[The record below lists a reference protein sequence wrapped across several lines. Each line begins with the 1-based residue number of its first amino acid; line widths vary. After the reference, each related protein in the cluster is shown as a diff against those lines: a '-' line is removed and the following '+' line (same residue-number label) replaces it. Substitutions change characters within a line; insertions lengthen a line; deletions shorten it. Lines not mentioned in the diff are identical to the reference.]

1 MRSPYDIL
9 GVSPNAT
16 NEEVKEAYKAL
27 AKKYHPDNYVDSPL
41 AEMAEEK
48 MKEINEAYD
57 EILRERT
64 SRNDGSSYNSGYN
77 TNRNAGYGAGG
88 NGYYAYDRIRSAI
101 NSGDYKGADTMLD
114 NIPQT
119 SRGAEW
125 FFLKGCILVQRGYYF
140 DATRYIER
148 ACELDPNNR
157 EYATLRDNLRVQ
169 SQSYGN
175 QSQAPQQSAG
185 GCNMCDLCTA
195 LVCLDCF
202 CR

>member
-1 MRSPYDIL
+1 MKSPYDIL

-16 NEEVKEAYKAL
+16 NEEVKKAYKEL

-41 AEMAEEK
+41 ADMAEEK

-57 EILRERT
+57 EILRQRT
-64 SRNDGSSYNSGYN
+64 ANKRSGSSNSYAN
-77 TNRNAGYGAGG
+77 D
-88 NGYYAYDRIRSAI
+88 GYYAYDSIRAAI
-101 NSGDYKGADTMLD
+101 NSGDYRGAENMLN

-140 DATRYIER
+140 DATRYIDR
-148 ACELDPNNR
+148 ACQLDPSNR
-157 EYATLRDNLRVQ
+157 EYSTLRDNLRVQ
-169 SQSYGN
+169 AQSYGN
-175 QSQAPQQSAG
+175 PASRQQ
-185 GCNMCDLCTA
+185 GCNMCDVCSVLI
-195 LVCLDCF
+195 CLDCL

>member
-1 MRSPYDIL
+1 MKSPYEIL

-16 NEEVKEAYKAL
+16 NEEVKKAYKEL

-41 AEMAEEK
+41 ADMAEEK

-57 EILRERT
+57 EILRQRT
-64 SRNDGSSYNSGYN
+64 AKKNSGYN
-77 TNRNAGYGAGG
+77 GSNND
-88 NGYYAYDRIRSAI
+88 NYYAYDSIRAAI
-101 NSGDYKGADTMLD
+101 NSGDYRGAENMLN

-119 SRGAEW
+119 SRGGEW

-140 DATRYIER
+140 DAMRYIDR
-148 ACELDPNNR
+148 ACQLDPNNR
-157 EYATLRDNLRVQ
+157 EYSTLRDNLRVQ

-175 QSQAPQQSAG
+175 PASRQQG
-185 GCNMCDLCTA
+185 GCNMCDVCTV
-195 LVCLDCF
+195 LVCLDCL

>member
-1 MRSPYDIL
+1 MKNPYEVLGISPT
-9 GVSPNAT
+9 AT
-16 NEEVKEAYKAL
+16 NEEVKSAYKTL

-64 SRNDGSSYNSGYN
+64 SGAKNEENTSNSNTGGGYSNGNDPIYNQIRVIINRGDFKTAENMLNSIEQ
-77 TNRNAGYGAGG
+77 TN
-88 NGYYAYDRIRSAI
+88 
-101 NSGDYKGADTMLD
+101 
-114 NIPQT
+114 
-119 SRGAEW
+119 RGAEW
-125 FFLKGCILVQRGYYF
+125 FFLKGCILVHKGYYF
-140 DATRYIER
+140 DALRYIER
-148 ACELDPNNR
+148 ACELDPTNQ

-175 QSQAPQQSAG
+175 ASSRSAG
-185 GCNMCDLCTA
+185 GCSMCDICSFLI
-195 LVCLDCF
+195 CLDCL

>member
-1 MRSPYDIL
+1 MKSPYEIL

-16 NEEVKEAYKAL
+16 NEEVKKAYKEL

-48 MKEINEAYD
+48 MKEVNEAYD
-57 EILRERT
+57 EILRQRT
-64 SRNDGSSYNSGYN
+64 SNKRNGDGFSN
-77 TNRNAGYGAGG
+77 G
-88 NGYYAYDRIRSAI
+88 NNYYAYDNIRSAI
-101 NSGDYKGADTMLD
+101 NSGDYRGAESMLN

-140 DATRYIER
+140 DATRYINR

-157 EYATLRDNLRVQ
+157 EYSTLRDNLRVQ
-169 SQSYGN
+169 SQSYGSPN
-175 QSQAPQQSAG
+175 ARPANG
-185 GCNMCDLCTA
+185 GCNMCDICSILI
-195 LVCLDCF
+195 CLDCL

>member
-1 MRSPYDIL
+1 MKNPYEVLGISPT
-9 GVSPNAT
+9 AT
-16 NEEVKEAYKAL
+16 NEEVKSAYKAL

-64 SRNDGSSYNSGYN
+64 SGARNDENTSNSYTGGGYSPNNDPIYNQIRVIINRGDFKTAENMLNS
-77 TNRNAGYGAGG
+77 
-88 NGYYAYDRIRSAI
+88 IE
-101 NSGDYKGADTMLD
+101 
-114 NIPQT
+114 QT
-119 SRGAEW
+119 KRGAEW
-125 FFLKGCILVQRGYYF
+125 FFLKGCILVHKGYYF
-140 DATRYIER
+140 DALRYIER
-148 ACELDPNNR
+148 ACELDPANQ

-175 QSQAPQQSAG
+175 ASSRPAG
-185 GCNMCDLCTA
+185 GCSMCDICSFLI
-195 LVCLDCF
+195 CLDCL

>member
-1 MRSPYDIL
+1 MKTPYEIL

-16 NEEVKEAYKAL
+16 NEEVKKAYKEL

-48 MKEINEAYD
+48 MKEVNEAYD
-57 EILRERT
+57 EILRQRT
-64 SRNDGSSYNSGYN
+64 SSKRNG
-77 TNRNAGYGAGG
+77 NAGGEGA
-88 NGYYAYDRIRSAI
+88 YAYDSIRAAI
-101 NSGDYKGADTMLD
+101 NSGDYRGAENML
-114 NIPQT
+114 NSIPQT
-119 SRGAEW
+119 SRNGEW

-140 DATRYIER
+140 DAMRYIDR
-148 ACELDPNNR
+148 ACQLDPNNR

-175 QSQAPQQSAG
+175 PASRQQ
-185 GCNMCDLCTA
+185 GCNMCDICSILI
-195 LVCLDCF
+195 CLDCL

>member
-1 MRSPYDIL
+1 MKNPYEVL

-16 NEEVKEAYKAL
+16 NEEVKSAYKTL

-64 SRNDGSSYNSGYN
+64 SGAKNNGNTSNSYTSGGFSGNNDPIYNQIRAIINRGDFKTAENMLNSIEQ
-77 TNRNAGYGAGG
+77 TN
-88 NGYYAYDRIRSAI
+88 
-101 NSGDYKGADTMLD
+101 
-114 NIPQT
+114 
-119 SRGAEW
+119 RGAEW
-125 FFLKGCILVQRGYYF
+125 FFLKGCILVHKGYYF
-140 DATRYIER
+140 DALRYIDR
-148 ACELDPNNR
+148 ACELDPSNQ

-175 QSQAPQQSAG
+175 ASSRPAG
-185 GCNMCDLCTA
+185 GCSMCDICSF
-195 LVCLDCF
+195 LVCLDCL

>member
-1 MRSPYDIL
+1 MKNPYEVLGISP
-9 GVSPNAT
+9 SAT
-16 NEEVKEAYKAL
+16 NEEVKSAYKTL

-64 SRNDGSSYNSGYN
+64 SGAKNDGNTSNSHTSGGFSGNNDPIYNQIRAIINRGDFKTAESMLNGIEQ
-77 TNRNAGYGAGG
+77 TN
-88 NGYYAYDRIRSAI
+88 
-101 NSGDYKGADTMLD
+101 
-114 NIPQT
+114 
-119 SRGAEW
+119 RGAEW
-125 FFLKGCILVQRGYYF
+125 FFLKGCILVHKGYYF
-140 DATRYIER
+140 DALRYIDR
-148 ACELDPNNR
+148 ACELDPANQ

-175 QSQAPQQSAG
+175 ASSRPAG
-185 GCNMCDLCTA
+185 GCSMCDVCSFLI
-195 LVCLDCF
+195 CLDCL